1 MCGWRRTAWQPSA
14 PWRRWCRSR
23 RYRTGQTPRC
33 AQRAATGVSNA
44 RARKCGRQAAWRG
57 AAGARSSRPFE
68 LGLRPGSWPRAG
80 WRNAL
85 RQRTTHDA
93 AKHRRVGGWERR
105 RRQRTESP
113 ASAPQ
118 SSLPAGGPWRGG
130 GSFCAASRRVSSTPR
145 RDGLGRAAK
154 VVGICAR
161 ATYVR
166 WLCQGVARAAGGTAC
181 HARPLSG
188 RAARPARAAERRQR
202 GAAASRVARD
212 IRGVRVLLCVSAGAM
227 LHETLLA
234 LMGCTGDIFV
244 DAPPECAP
252 AAPRARR
259 RARRPRNR
267 VTLTRAAVQARA
279 AGRRRGG
286 GRGPAG
292 GAAHRGGC

>member
-33 AQRAATGVSNA
+33 AQRAETGVSNA

-80 WRNAL
+80 WRNVL
-85 RQRTTHDA
+85 RQRTTTMLQSVA
-93 AKHRRVGGWERR
+93 VLAGGSGGGGSAPNLLLLLLSQASRRAGLGAVAVHSARRADGFQARRGATGLGERR
-105 RRQRTESP
+105 R
-113 ASAPQ
+113 
-118 SSLPAGGPWRGG
+118 LWG
-130 GSFCAASRRVSSTPR
+130 FV
-145 RDGLGRAAK
+145 
-154 VVGICAR
+154 R

-188 RAARPARAAERRQR
+188 RAARPARAAECRQR

-212 IRGVRVLLCVSAGAM
+212 ISGVRVLLCVSHAGAM

-267 VTLTRAAVQARA
+267 VTLTRATVQARA